1 MGREVRMVP
10 PGWQHPKVWNGF
22 SGTMEYR
29 GLMAGPYSKRAAEW
43 DLGAA
48 KWKEGLREVW
58 RPNQPSEWEPIPA
71 HDLEV
76 TFEEWDGPRPQAV
89 DYMPEWEPGQAN
101 MLMMYENTSEGTPIS
116 PAFDTP
122 EELARWLADNGA
134 SAFGASTATY
144 EEWLATCKS
153 GYAVSMVVSGGVMQS
168 GVAANLPATDTVQ
181 TALSKLTPE
190 EIDALRE
197 AFRLT

>member
-10 PGWQHPKVWNGF
+10 PGWQHPKVWNR
-22 SGTMEYR
+22 SYGTMEYR

-43 DLGAA
+43 DEANA

-58 RPNQPSEWEPIPA
+58 RIGQPSTWEPIPA
-71 HDLEV
+71 DDLEL

-89 DYMPEWEPGQAN
+89 DYMPEWGPGQAN

-134 SAFGASTATY
+134 SAFGGSTATY

-153 GYAVSMVVSGGVMQS
+153 GYAVGMVVSDGVMQS